1 LTRREHLAALL
12 DAHEPED
19 AREKQHLRRMRKLLQ
34 DANDPF
40 ARTLFAP
47 GHFTASAFVLDA
59 RLERI
64 LFIHHAK
71 LGRWLQPGGHV
82 DPEDGDVVEAVRR
95 ELREETGL
103 EDLVRLGEGLLDVD
117 VHAIPPRKTKG
128 ARPAEP
134 AHEHFDLRFVFRAPG
149 GELQAG
155 SDALDA
161 RWVAFDEVADLESDD
176 SVHRAVRKLKER
188 RARYAVCALDGSA
201 SHSPD
206 PGE

>member
-1 LTRREHLAALL
+1 VTNLTRREYLRALL
-12 DAHEPED
+12 DAHRPED
-19 AREKQHLRRMRKLLQ
+19 ALETEHLRRMRALLEGA
-34 DANDPF
+34 DDPF
-40 ARTLFAP
+40 ARSHFQP

-71 LGRWLQPGGHV
+71 LKRWLQPGGHI
-82 DPEDGDVVEAVRR
+82 DPGDGDVVEAVRR

-103 EDLVRLGEGLLDVD
+103 QDLVRLGEGLLDVD
-117 VHAIPPRKTKG
+117 VHAIP

-134 AHEHFDLRFVFRAPG
+134 AHEHFDLRFVFRAAEG
-149 GELQAG
+149 KVQAG

-161 RWVAFDEVADLESDD
+161 RWVSFDGIARLESDD
-176 SVHRAVRKLKER
+176 SVRRAVRKLNER
-188 RARYAVCALDGSA
+188 RARYAVCALRKPAGD
-201 SHSPD
+201 SPD

>member
-1 LTRREHLAALL
+1 MRELL
-12 DAHEPED
+12 EN
-19 AREKQHLRRMRKLLQ
+19 
-34 DANDPF
+34 ANDPF
-40 ARTLFAP
+40 ARTHFQP

-71 LGRWLQPGGHV
+71 LKRWLQPGGHV

-103 EDLVRLGEGLLDVD
+103 QDLVRLGEGLLDVD
-117 VHAIPPRKTKG
+117 VHAIP
-128 ARPAEP
+128 ARVARGTRSAEP
-134 AHEHFDLRFVFRAPG
+134 AHEHFDLRFVFRAAEG
-149 GELQAG
+149 KLQAG

-161 RWVAFDEVADLESDD
+161 RWVSFDGVARLASDD
-176 SVHRAVRKLKER
+176 SVRRAVRKLNER
-188 RARYAVCALDGSA
+188 RARYAVCALRKPAGD
-201 SHSPD
+201 SPD

>member
-1 LTRREHLAALL
+1 MTRREHLEALL
-12 DAHEPED
+12 EAHEPED
-19 AREKQHLRRMRKLLQ
+19 AREKEHLRRMHELL
-34 DANDPF
+34 ASARDPF
-40 ARTLFAP
+40 ARSLFEP

-71 LGRWLQPGGHV
+71 LKRWLQPGGHV
-82 DPEDGDVVEAVRR
+82 DPGDGDVLEAVRR
-95 ELREETGL
+95 ELQEETGL

-117 VHAIPPRKTKG
+117 VHAIPPRKAKG

-161 RWVAFDEVADLESDD
+161 RWVGFDEVDGVESDD
-176 SVHRAVRKLKER
+176 SVRRAVRKLRER
-188 RARYAVCALDGSA
+188 Y
-201 SHSPD
+201 SPH